1 MAEES
6 RVEIVEIDSAKVRG
20 FNERVRLEKHGFIL
34 CRRGSL
40 RVSLDDNS
48 YTLNQDDMY
57 IYPAFSWTSIEAVS
71 ADFEGIAGI
80 ADFDYVIQSL
90 DVISNSESQVYL
102 RFNPVVSL
110 SDEQRERIE
119 SVIAYAA
126 RRTECHTPLYEY
138 VIDSLVRVFC
148 FEVIDAFLT
157 NKPMPMAKQ
166 SRKDKIFQQF
176 MTDLYRN
183 FRHHRDVTYYA
194 ELQNL
199 TPRYFTTLIHRIS
212 GKTAIEWISMF
223 VIVEAKH
230 LLANPKMSI
239 KEIAYRMNFSEQSF
253 FGRYFKQYAGC
264 SPSDYRNS
272 LYK

>member
-20 FNERVRLEKHGFIL
+20 FNERIRLEKHGFIL

-40 RVSLDDNS
+40 RVSLDDNA
-48 YTLNQDDMY
+48 YTLNQGDMY
-57 IYPAFSWTSIEAVS
+57 IYPAFSWTSISSVS

-90 DVISNSESQVYL
+90 DSISNSESQVYL

-119 SVIAYAA
+119 SVIAYAT
-126 RRTECHTPLYEY
+126 RRTECHTPLYEHI
-138 VIDSLVRVFC
+138 IDSLVRVFC
-148 FEVIDAFLT
+148 FEVMDAFLT

-183 FRHHRDVTYYA
+183 FRSHRDVTYYA
-194 ELQNL
+194 ELQSL
-199 TPRYFTTLIHRIS
+199 TPRYFTTLIHRTS

-239 KEIAYRMNFSEQSF
+239 KEVAYRLNFSEQSF
-253 FGRYFKQYAGC
+253 FGRYFRQYAGC